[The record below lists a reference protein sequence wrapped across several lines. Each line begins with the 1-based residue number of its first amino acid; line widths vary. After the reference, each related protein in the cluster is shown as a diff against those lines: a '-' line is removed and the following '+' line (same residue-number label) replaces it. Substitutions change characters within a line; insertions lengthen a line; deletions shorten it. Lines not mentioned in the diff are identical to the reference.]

1 MYQQGDA
8 VRQAKAVK
16 YLKQQ
21 KPKLFEEKENN
32 EPSDLHES
40 YLQHTDLKRRMSAA
54 SMRSRNSQLSNVSS
68 RSQTHIEKPV
78 NLFQEILNIRDETE
92 AKRRWSV
99 NILSVF

>member
-40 YLQHTDLKRRMSAA
+40 YLQHTDLKRKLSAA
-54 SMRSRNSQLSNVSS
+54 SMRSKNS
-68 RSQTHIEKPV
+68 RSTTSLLSRKSQIDKPV
-78 NLFQEILNIRDETE
+78 NLFQEILNIRDESE
-92 AKRRWSV
+92 AKRIWSE
-99 NILSVF
+99 L